1 MTLYREWR
9 DLRHFRDPDRITT
22 EAQRLDI
29 SQAIRFRTNS
39 PSELKQIPHEQV
51 EQYGVVRLKED
62 FVYSDDEFEAME
74 VNAIGHVTIW
84 TKKYVY
90 GIIRDGQTERF
101 RAFPR
106 NPPDAIPS
114 EITSPK

>member
-1 MTLYREWR
+1 MTIFREWH
-9 DLRHFRDPDRITT
+9 DLRQYRDSEKITT
-22 EAQRLDI
+22 EAQRLDV
-29 SQAIRFRTNS
+29 SQAIRSKANTTRETKKYS
-39 PSELKQIPHEQV
+39 QEQV
-51 EQYGVVRLKED
+51 EQYGVVKLIED

-74 VNAIGHVTIW
+74 VNAMGHVTIW

-106 NPPDAIPS
+106 NPPDEDATGTAS
-114 EITSPK
+114 SK